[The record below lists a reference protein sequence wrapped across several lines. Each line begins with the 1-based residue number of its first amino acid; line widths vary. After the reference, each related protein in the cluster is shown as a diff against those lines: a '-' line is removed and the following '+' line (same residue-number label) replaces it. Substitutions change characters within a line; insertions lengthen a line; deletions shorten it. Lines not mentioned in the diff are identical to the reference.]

1 MARIFRNS
9 KHIIKHIAQNYY
21 LCKNAGYMTAEKNP
35 FSSEED
41 IVLIESIRKD
51 SYLGR
56 VVSFE
61 DRTGIILCQEG
72 EAFFS
77 LDLKRYRCKAPF
89 IVVLREGVAL
99 TLENA
104 SEDFRARAILAG
116 RAFLSSLFTEG
127 SEDIGLSL
135 SVRQSPVASIPEN
148 AFSTIDLFWKM
159 IKDSERMLEP
169 ILRQKTLRHLFLTM
183 YYGYGSRFMIG
194 PAARLEGRG
203 QEIFEEFIS
212 WVEKEHREHRDVA
225 YYAQKAFLSQRYFST
240 VISQISGKSA
250 KEWIEEAVVLDAKK
264 LLGAG
269 KLSIQQISQI
279 LLFPDQSSFGRFFK
293 KSVGVSPNKYKKGL
307 AFQSPASPPMSS

>member
-1 MARIFRNS
+1 
-9 KHIIKHIAQNYY
+9 
-21 LCKNAGYMTAEKNP
+21 MTAEKNP

-72 EAFFS
+72 EAVFS

-169 ILRQKTLRHLFLTM
+169 ILKQKTLRHLFLTM

-194 PAARLEGRG
+194 PAARLEGRR

-212 WVEKEHREHRDVA
+212 WVEKEHREHRNVA

-293 KSVGVSPNKYKKGL
+293 KSVGVSP
-307 AFQSPASPPMSS
+307 

>member
-1 MARIFRNS
+1 
-9 KHIIKHIAQNYY
+9 
-21 LCKNAGYMTAEKNP
+21 MTQEKKP
-35 FSSEED
+35 LSSEED
-41 IVLIESIRKD
+41 IVLIENILKD

-56 VVSFE
+56 LVSLE

-72 EAFFS
+72 EAAFS
-77 LDLKRYRCKAPF
+77 LDLKQYRYKAPF
-89 IVVLREGVAL
+89 ILVLRGGVVL
-99 TLENA
+99 TLNNA

-116 RAFLSSLFTEG
+116 AAFLSSLFTEG
-127 SEDIGLSL
+127 SEDVGLSL

-159 IKDSERMLEP
+159 IRDSERISES

-194 PAARLEGRG
+194 PTARPEGRG

-212 WVEKEHREHRDVA
+212 RVEKEHREHRDVA

-269 KLSIQQISQI
+269 KMSAQQISQV

-293 KSVGVSPNKYKKGL
+293 KCVGVSPNNYKKGVDG
-307 AFQSPASPPMSS
+307 

>member
-1 MARIFRNS
+1 MPRIFRNS
-9 KHIIKHIAQNYY
+9 KQIIKHIAQNYY
-21 LCKNAGYMTAEKNP
+21 LRKNIGPMTMEKKSL
-35 FSSEED
+35 FSEED

-56 VVSFE
+56 IVSLE

-72 EAFFS
+72 EAVFS
-77 LDLKRYRCKAPF
+77 LDLKQYSCYAPF

-99 TLENA
+99 TLNNA

-127 SEDIGLSL
+127 SEDVGLSL
-135 SVRQSPVASIPEN
+135 SVRQSPVVSIPEN

-159 IKDSERMLEP
+159 IRDSERISEP

-194 PAARLEGRG
+194 PTARPEGRG

-212 WVEKEHREHRDVA
+212 RVEKEHRKHRDVA

-269 KLSIQQISQI
+269 KMSVQQISQV

-293 KSVGVSPNKYKKGL
+293 KSVGVSPNKYRKGL
-307 AFQSPASPPMSS
+307 AFL

>member
-1 MARIFRNS
+1 MI
-9 KHIIKHIAQNYY
+9 
-21 LCKNAGYMTAEKNP
+21 AEKNP

-72 EAFFS
+72 EAVFS

-104 SEDFRARAILAG
+104 SEDFMARAILAG

-127 SEDIGLSL
+127 SEDIV
-135 SVRQSPVASIPEN
+135 SVRQSPIASIPEN

-169 ILRQKTLRHLFLTM
+169 ILKQKTLRHLFLTM

-307 AFQSPASPPMSS
+307 AFHILA

>member
-72 EAFFS
+72 EAVFS

-89 IVVLREGVAL
+89 IVVLRDEVAL

-307 AFQSPASPPMSS
+307 AFQSPASHPMSS